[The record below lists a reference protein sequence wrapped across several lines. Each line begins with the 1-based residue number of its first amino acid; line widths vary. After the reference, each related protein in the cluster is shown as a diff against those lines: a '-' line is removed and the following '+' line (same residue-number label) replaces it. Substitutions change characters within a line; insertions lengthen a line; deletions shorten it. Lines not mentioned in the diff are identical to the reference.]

1 MNITACVMA
10 HPKRRASA
18 EALALQL
25 KKYPFMDVSISF
37 DGTDEFSHQSE
48 WDNGKRALLKG
59 INRGDWHIVVQDDA
73 ILCPD
78 FYNNLVGAINAVP
91 SKSIISLYTGT
102 ARPMAKRVQAAVDKA
117 QYCSWIQFW
126 MLLWG
131 VGIAIPSDHIEPML
145 EFVEDPVYADAQYD
159 NKIGYFYNRNRLPVW
174 YTMPSLVDH
183 DDDMDTL
190 LGGHGRHLN
199 NEKRVAHKF
208 ATGPVSWN
216 SKVIDM

>member
-10 HPKRRASA
+10 HPKRAEAA

-25 KKYPFMDVSISF
+25 KNYPFMDVSISF
-37 DGTDEFSHQSE
+37 DGAEASSHQEE

-59 INRGDWHIVVQDDA
+59 ANRGDWHIVVQDDA

-102 ARPMAKRVQAAVDKA
+102 ARPLGKRVKTAVDKA
-117 QYCSWIQFW
+117 EHCSWLQFW

-131 VGIAIPSDHIEPML
+131 VGIAIPSDHIEPMV
-145 EFVEDPVYADAQYD
+145 EFVSAPPYDSAQYD
-159 NKIGYFYNRNRLPVW
+159 NRIGYFYNRNRLPVW

-183 DDDMDTL
+183 DDEVPSL
-190 LGGHGRHLN
+190 LGGHGKDINGER
-199 NEKRVAHKF
+199 RVAHRL
-208 ATGPVSWN
+208 ATGPVNWN
-216 SKVIDM
+216 NKVIDI